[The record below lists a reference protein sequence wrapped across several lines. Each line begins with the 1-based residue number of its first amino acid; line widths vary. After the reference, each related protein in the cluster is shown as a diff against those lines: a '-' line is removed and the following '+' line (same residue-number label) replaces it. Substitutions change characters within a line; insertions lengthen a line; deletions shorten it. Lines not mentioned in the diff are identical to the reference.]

1 MSQQDSAK
9 LDVAPESAVDA
20 VNNVAPPPPES
31 PQSITTRR
39 LVILSFWAIAILLGL
54 PLWFKTTT
62 IYRARLPLEQMLDWA
77 DGKTCRPVFPLR
89 IAIDAQ
95 TLPEQDVHHLLRTT
109 QHALDDLNDF
119 SAHHLRLTQ
128 PASPTDPDIALTLN
142 LIPAQDGP
150 TPRAELRSYEPIL
163 DVYYTQNQI
172 PSPSSTSSPLATFL
186 ANELQSIFAEEQAAL
201 AYLLSGTGMGNM
213 ARMKSLSA
221 ETIAALERQKTRSFK
236 YAPTYHLTF
245 SLFTPG
251 SAPSAWEIEAAL
263 GEYIAPLLHSLSS
276 ISNFTIDTQVQLYAT
291 FAPSIRDP
299 EFDAEKNAWTLRKED
314 LTGFINAAEWPL
326 SPSIGAGPTVNFVL
340 YVPAENQSPMVVK
353 ENGGNSWLVPQ
364 WGGVLILN
372 PSETSSK
379 NRANPSSLDR
389 EALRPAMLT
398 FSNQLLS
405 LLGMPQSPDSLP
417 LRITTLTRI
426 RAASLLFSA
435 SSTLGSLARLTQALP
450 SIAIPDNVAISVE
463 QTIAH
468 LHAACDDLR
477 EGRFHS
483 ALEHA
488 RLAEAGAEKAFF
500 ERSMVGQVYFPD
512 EHKVAVYLPLLGPVA
527 VPLIMAALKELK
539 GIAARRKSGNS

>member
-1 MSQQDSAK
+1 M
-9 LDVAPESAVDA
+9 
-20 VNNVAPPPPES
+20 
-31 PQSITTRR
+31 
-39 LVILSFWAIAILLGL
+39 
-54 PLWFKTTT
+54 
-62 IYRARLPLEQMLDWA
+62 
-77 DGKTCRPVFPLR
+77 
-89 IAIDAQ
+89 
-95 TLPEQDVHHLLRTT
+95 RTT

-119 SAHHLRLTQ
+119 SAHHLRLLLADPPRPANATQ
-128 PASPTDPDIALTLN
+128 PSSPTDTDIALTLN
-142 LIPAQDGP
+142 LIPAHHGP
-150 TPRAELRSYEPIL
+150 SPRAELRSFEPIL
-163 DVYYTQNQI
+163 DVYYAQNQI

-186 ANELQSIFAEEQAAL
+186 ANELQSIFSDEQAAL
-201 AYLLSGTGMGNM
+201 AHLLSGTGMGNM
-213 ARMKSLSA
+213 ARMKSLSP
-221 ETIAALERQKTRSFK
+221 ETAAALERQKTRSFK

-251 SAPSAWEIEAAL
+251 SAPSAWDIEAAL
-263 GEYIAPLLHSLSS
+263 DEYIAPLLYSLSS
-276 ISNFTIDTQVQLYAT
+276 ISNVTIDTQIQLYAT
-291 FAPSIRDP
+291 FAPSIREP
-299 EFDAEKNAWTLRKED
+299 EFDADKNAWTLHKED

-340 YVPAENQSPMVVK
+340 YVPADNQSPMVVK

-372 PSETSSK
+372 PPKSS
-379 NRANPSSLDR
+379 ANPASLDK

-405 LLGMPQSPDSLP
+405 LLGVPQSPDSLP

-450 SIAIPDNVAISVE
+450 SIAIPDNVAVSVQ

-468 LHAACDDLR
+468 LDAACDDLR
-477 EGRFHS
+477 EGKFRS

-488 RLAEAGAEKAFF
+488 RVAEAGAEKAFF

-527 VPLIMAALKELK
+527 VPLIMAGLKELK
-539 GIAARRKSGNS
+539 SISARSKGSAP

>member
-1 MSQQDSAK
+1 MAAHDPDHASSEKAD
-9 LDVAPESAVDA
+9 DAPQTAVDA
-20 VNNVAPPPPES
+20 ASVITPPPPES
-31 PQSITTRR
+31 SASITTRR
-39 LVILSFWAIAILLGL
+39 LVIMSFWAVAILLGL

-62 IYRARLPLEQMLDWA
+62 IYRADLPLQQMLDWA

-89 IAIDAQ
+89 IAIDAPV
-95 TLPEQDVHHLLRTT
+95 LPEADAHHLLRTT

-119 SAHHLRLTQ
+119 SAHHLRLLLADPPRSADATQ
-128 PASPTDPDIALTLN
+128 PSSPSDIDIALTLH
-142 LIPAQDGP
+142 LIPAQNGP

-186 ANELQSIFAEEQAAL
+186 ANELQSIFSEEQAAL

-213 ARMKSLSA
+213 ARMKSLSP
-221 ETIAALERQKTRSFK
+221 ETAAALERQKTRSFK

-251 SAPSAWEIEAAL
+251 PAPSGWEIEAAL
-263 GEYIAPLLHSLSS
+263 DEYISPLLHSLST

-291 FAPSIRDP
+291 FAPSIREP
-299 EFDAEKNAWTLRKED
+299 EFDQEKNAWTLHKED

-340 YVPAENQSPMVVK
+340 YVPSESQSPMVVK

-372 PSETSSK
+372 PPKSSSK
-379 NRANPSSLDR
+379 NRANPPSLDK

-405 LLGMPQSPDSLP
+405 LLGVPQSPDSLP

-450 SIAIPDNVAISVE
+450 SIAIPDNVAISVK

-477 EGRFHS
+477 EGKFHS

-488 RLAEAGAEKAFF
+488 RVAEAGAEKAFF
-500 ERSMVGQVYFPD
+500 ERSMARTRVGVDQAD
-512 EHKVAVYLPLLGPVA
+512 PLDLNCADQP
-527 VPLIMAALKELK
+527 KQ
-539 GIAARRKSGNS
+539 